1 MDNNQPI
8 IVKRVKKNAAGHH
21 GGAWKIAFA
30 DFATAMMAFFLVLWL
45 MSSATPEQKKAI
57 AGYFQDPIGFTE
69 SASPYVIDLGG
80 TPTPAPDRTLNPEIQ
95 AQPDSTQNKVNPD
108 MEERADPNDSNRVEP
123 DPTQA
128 LDPSQKRQP
137 NDAAQQ
143 QKDASQPQKDA
154 SQAQK
159 MDASQAEKIAEQVD
173 KERLQLL
180 LQELQN
186 KIEQNP
192 ELQKF
197 KDQILLEITQDGLRI
212 QIVDADNRPMF
223 DSGSPR
229 LKPYFEDILLAMA
242 DTIRQVPNKIS
253 ISGHTDAAR
262 YVGKGDFSNWEL
274 SAGRANAAR
283 RALEAGGYPDEQVAR
298 IVGYAASA
306 PFDRQNPLSP
316 VNRRI
321 DIVVLTKKAEA
332 AIAGSAGGDGKPDA
346 SASPTK
352 GAPPTTP
359 GKPSPPAGPPG
370 AARGTPAPGGAVS
383 ATGNLAQP
391 INSAAFK
398 QQINAF
404 DAGVIQSKP

>member
-8 IVKRVKKNAAGHH
+8 IVKRIKKSAAGHH

-108 MEERADPNDSNRVEP
+108 VQERADPNDSNRVAP

-128 LDPSQKRQP
+128 PDQSDKRQP

-143 QKDASQPQKDA
+143 QKDASQA
-154 SQAQK
+154 K
-159 MDASQAEKIAEQVD
+159 MDPSQAEKIAEQVD
-173 KERLQLL
+173 KERLELL

-229 LKPYFEDILLAMA
+229 LKSYFEDILLAMA

-262 YVGKGDFSNWEL
+262 YNGKGDFSNWEL

-283 RALEAGGYPDEQVAR
+283 RALVAGGYPEDQVAR
-298 IVGYAASA
+298 IVGYASSA
-306 PFDRQNPLSP
+306 PFDREHPLNP

-321 DIVVLTKKAEA
+321 DIIVLTKKAQQ
-332 AIAGSAGGDGKPDA
+332 AIEGRAGGNQAPKPA
-346 SASPTK
+346 
-352 GAPPTTP
+352 
-359 GKPSPPAGPPG
+359 PG
-370 AARGTPAPGGAVS
+370 AAPAASRGGVSSGGVS
-383 ATGNLAQP
+383 ATGNLAHP
-391 INSAAFK
+391 IDNAAFK

-404 DAGVIQSKP
+404 DAGVIQGKP